1 MKQAHMGYM
10 VGFAAAGMMFGLIG
24 KEVSELPS
32 WGEVLKPGF
41 VGEMLLH
48 ASVVIAAFVGGKL
61 IPTEGIG
68 Q

>member
-1 MKQAHMGYM
+1 MKQSHMGWM
-10 VGFAAAGMMFGLIG
+10 IGLAALGMMFGLMG
-24 KEVSELPS
+24 KEVGELQS
-32 WGEVLKPGF
+32 WGEAFAPGF

-61 IPTEGIG
+61 IPTGDA